1 MVGIDKIS
9 QCFSVA
15 GDTMNRFLNENW
27 RNVVREV
34 QPVLEDTIAE
44 LFKSFANKMFHMY
57 PLDML
62 MPED

>member
-9 QCFSVA
+9 RCFFVA